1 MNSKYRKHEGNNT
14 KAHLKLLNNNDKV
27 LKTAGKKVE
36 CFEYPLNDMGDS
48 ISPCLQHQSVSYEK
62 FSKCSFHRTAVGR
75 GKERIKI
82 RMIDFSSETMQVRRK
97 WSNYSTKRKHCQPR
111 IDNRVK

>member
-36 CFEYPLNDMGDS
+36 CFEYPLNDVVQLFGIRCIVTHRKLAGLH
-48 ISPCLQHQSVSYEK
+48 ISSLFFLKSTQYLLLEI
-62 FSKCSFHRTAVGR
+62 SFIYAVH
-75 GKERIKI
+75 
-82 RMIDFSSETMQVRRK
+82 SL
-97 WSNYSTKRKHCQPR
+97 Y
-111 IDNRVK
+111 